1 MMEAA
6 RWIRPGANRANLRG
20 CCVSATAATSLRW
33 QRVRAEPRTCNEQGQ
48 VMKAVR
54 LTPGQG
60 AGGLR
65 IVEEQSRTPR
75 PGEVAIRVRATSL
88 NYRDLLVARGT
99 RGAVIPLSDGA
110 GEVVAIGADVHGIS
124 VGDRVAGCFFPYWL
138 DGDATAAY
146 VRDAL
151 GGAIDGMLAEEVVLR
166 GDAVVKLPDYM
177 TYEEAATLP
186 CAALTAWNAMFV
198 QAKLVPGQSVL
209 LLGTGGVSIAGLQL
223 GQMAGVRT
231 LITSSSEAKLDKARA
246 LGADVTI
253 NYQERED
260 WDAAVMEATDGRGVD
275 LVLEVA
281 GTATFARSMA
291 ATRFGGHVVLIGA
304 LAHEGGDPGT
314 APMVGRN
321 IRATRI
327 YVGSRAMFE
336 DMNRALAQRQVH
348 PVISRVFEFEDS
360 AAAYQYLESQE
371 HFGKVVIRV

>member
-1 MMEAA
+1 
-6 RWIRPGANRANLRG
+6 
-20 CCVSATAATSLRW
+20 
-33 QRVRAEPRTCNEQGQ
+33 
-48 VMKAVR
+48 MKAIR
-54 LTPGQG
+54 LTPGEG
-60 AGGLR
+60 AGGPR
-65 IVEEQSRTPR
+65 IVEEQSRPPGR
-75 PGEVAIRVRATSL
+75 GEVAIRVRAASL
-88 NYRDLLVARGT
+88 NYRDVLVAKRT
-99 RGAVIPLSDGA
+99 QAAVIPLSDGA
-110 GEVVAIGADVHGIS
+110 GEVAAVGVGVHGVS
-124 VGDRVAGCFFPYWL
+124 PGDRVAGCFFPYWL
-138 DGDATAAY
+138 DGEATPAY

-151 GGAIDGMLAEEVVLR
+151 GGAIDGMLAEEVILR

-177 TYEEAATLP
+177 TFEEAATLP

-198 QAKLVPGQSVL
+198 QARLAPGQSVL

-223 GQMAGVRT
+223 GQIAGVRT
-231 LITSSSEAKLDKARA
+231 LITSSSDAKLESARA

-253 NYQERED
+253 NYRKRED
-260 WDAAVMEATDGRGVD
+260 WDTAVMEATDGRGVD

-291 ATRFGGHVVLIGA
+291 ATRFGGNVVLIGA

-327 YVGSRAMFE
+327 YVGSRVMFE
-336 DMNRALAQRQVH
+336 DMNRALAQREVH
-348 PVISRVFEFEDS
+348 PVIDRVFDFEDA

>member
-1 MMEAA
+1 
-6 RWIRPGANRANLRG
+6 
-20 CCVSATAATSLRW
+20 
-33 QRVRAEPRTCNEQGQ
+33 
-48 VMKAVR
+48 MKAIR
-54 LTPGQG
+54 LTPGEG
-60 AGGLR
+60 AKGLR
-65 IVEEQSRTPR
+65 VVEEPSRTPGA
-75 PGEVAIRVRATSL
+75 GEVVVRVRATSL
-88 NYRDLLVARGT
+88 NYRDVLVARRT
-99 RGAVIPLSDGA
+99 QAPVVPLSDGA
-110 GEVVAIGADVHGIS
+110 GEVVAVGAGVHGVS
-124 VGDRVAGCFFPYWL
+124 PGDRVAGCFFPYWL
-138 DGDATAAY
+138 DGEATPAY

-151 GGAIDGMLAEEVVLR
+151 GGAIDGMLAEEVILR

-177 TYEEAATLP
+177 TFEEAATLP

-198 QAKLVPGQSVL
+198 QARLVPGQSVL

-223 GQMAGVRT
+223 GQIAGLRT
-231 LITSSSEAKLDKARA
+231 LITSSSDAKLESARA

-253 NYQERED
+253 NYRKRED
-260 WDAAVMEATDGRGVD
+260 WDAAVMEATEGRGVD

-291 ATRFGGHVVLIGA
+291 ATRFGGNVVLIGA

-327 YVGSRAMFE
+327 YVGSRVMFE
-336 DMNRALAQRQVH
+336 DMNRALAQREVH
-348 PVISRVFEFEDS
+348 PVIDRVFDFEDA

>member
-1 MMEAA
+1 M
-6 RWIRPGANRANLRG
+6 
-20 CCVSATAATSLRW
+20 
-33 QRVRAEPRTCNEQGQ
+33 
-48 VMKAVR
+48 
-54 LTPGQG
+54 TPGQG
-60 AGGLR
+60 PGGLR
-65 IVEEQSRTPR
+65 FVEEPSRP
-75 PGEVAIRVRATSL
+75 PGHGEVSIRVRATSL
-88 NYRDLLVARGT
+88 NYRDLMVTKRAPGT
-99 RGAVIPLSDGA
+99 VVPLSDGA
-110 GEVVAIGADVHGIS
+110 GEVVAVGDGVHGIS
-124 VGDRVAGCFFPYWL
+124 VGDRVAGCFFPYWS
-138 DGDATAAY
+138 DGEVTADY

-223 GQMAGVRT
+223 GQIAGVRT
-231 LITSSSEAKLDKARA
+231 LITSSSEEKLARA
-246 LGADVTI
+246 RSLGADVTI
-253 NYQERED
+253 NYLTRED
-260 WDAAVMEATDGRGVD
+260 WDVAVMEATGGRGVD

-291 ATRFGGHVVLIGA
+291 ATRFGGNVVLIGA

-336 DMNRALAQRQVH
+336 DMNRALAQRAVH
-348 PVISRVFEFEDS
+348 PVIDRVFEFDD
-360 AAAYQYLESQE
+360 AVAAYQYMESQQ